1 MVVRILAFSGT
12 KCSSKR
18 REACLIIIF
27 FSHSACLYD
36 PSASGVSTI
45 LTHTDGVGGVQFAA
59 QRALAVEGPGHVA
72 AHSVDAR
79 AGEALVD
86 I

>member
-1 MVVRILAFSGT
+1 MSNSYFL
-12 KCSSKR
+12 
-18 REACLIIIF
+18 
-27 FSHSACLYD
+27 SHSACFYD
-36 PSASGVSTI
+36 PSGVSRI

-72 AHSVDAR
+72 AHSVDTR

>member
-1 MVVRILAFSGT
+1 MLKGKVSMFNHYFASVHL
-12 KCSSKR
+12 
-18 REACLIIIF
+18 F
-27 FSHSACLYD
+27 FFYG
-36 PSASGVSTI
+36 PVGVGRI

-72 AHSVDAR
+72 AHAVDTR